1 MRSRWLSSQV
11 EADTPRHCSFLRSIG
26 SYTKAFAF
34 FCAALPAAHAASD
47 FKPEVWL
54 NPGFFSYHFEQDL
67 DLREDNWGFG
77 AELKLEP
84 RHVVMAGMFI
94 NSENEH
100 SRYAGY
106 QWRPL
111 HWQFGSTEV
120 RAGIAIAALDGYPRV
135 RDGGWYVA
143 PLPILSVEAR
153 HLGLN
158 LTAVPTIEDR
168 LHGAIVVQ
176 FKLRVW

>member
-1 MRSRWLSSQV
+1 MQTNGSGSRAL
-11 EADTPRHCSFLRSIG
+11 ARCAGFC
-26 SYTKAFAF
+26 TKA
-34 FCAALPAAHAASD
+34 CALICTVLSGADVAASE
-47 FKPEVWL
+47 FKTGVWL

-67 DLREDNWGFG
+67 DLREDNWGTG
-77 AELKLEP
+77 VEVLLRPE
-84 RHVVMAGMFI
+84 HVLMAGTFI
-94 NSENEH
+94 NSDNEH

-111 HWQFGSTEV
+111 QWKAGGTEV

-143 PLPILSVEAR
+143 PLPILAAEGKR
-153 HLGLN
+153 FGLN

-168 LHGAIVVQ
+168 VHGAIAVQ
-176 FKLRVW
+176 FKIKVW